1 MFIIFLFLG
10 IFTHLLLLYSIFDIY
25 YSSPIVKGGR
35 NFKIIPSN
43 SNNVLTP
50 ADRIVFFSADGLRAS
65 SFFDN
70 PDVSPY
76 IHSLIDGSKAVWG
89 ISESHVPTESR
100 PGHVALFAGFYE
112 DVSAVTRG
120 WKHNPIPFDSTFNQS
135 EFSFL
140 WGSPDIINLFAT
152 NIPHSFSEFY
162 SPELEDFASEEAS
175 KLDEWVFDKVEEFF
189 NRAKQ
194 GNTKITKL
202 LSIKRSIYF
211 LHLLGLDT
219 NGHGHKPNS
228 KKYLE
233 NIKIV
238 DKGIERIVNLFENY
252 FNDKRTVYL
261 FTSDHG
267 MTDWGSHGDGTPDE
281 VQTPFVAWGSGIAP
295 TKTKINLTQ
304 VDIAPLQSALLG
316 IAIPSNSFGIVPINL
331 LGHLPDK
338 YIFQSVYANFKQ
350 MSEQFLI
357 RRAERR
363 AHSFRFLFCEYPEL
377 SYEGLV
383 KIENEIIRLAQLKRY
398 EAAWKACIKLIPII
412 RSALNYFH
420 RYNQFSQGLAICAI
434 FCSWNLFL
442 YASLIGKNSH
452 LLLSSK
458 QLYLPNEILFLILF
472 ITSTIIWANG
482 WLLINYFYFL
492 TPIYLFSI
500 SIKLLGNGEIF
511 NLNKLFLIFVGLPF
525 TVFSIS
531 LLVFVF
537 FERFTLSLIFLL
549 ISPFWIC
556 KNIKNKQNFVKMK
569 ENDGII
575 TNFKYSKHHNEF
587 NSIRE
592 RQFRREQVFEEEEIF
607 PTKFNVSNSVGDFNN
622 NKWYWL
628 ILCILLSIF
637 PLLDTVGNSQR
648 PLLVIFAEFIC
659 CVFIFYL
666 NYFKYFNQK
675 LIVFI
680 GILHLITFLIIL
692 FDYFEL
698 QLTTNNNL
706 LKQLFAWINI
716 PLSFILPLLWKQKI
730 KTTKINLNIQLIIW
744 SICLQLPFSLLSISH
759 EALFLCLF
767 SAFLNVY
774 FQLELGKKIL
784 FFKKILLKRRGC
796 LVF

>member
-1 MFIIFLFLG
+1 M
-10 IFTHLLLLYSIFDIY
+10 
-25 YSSPIVKGGR
+25 
-35 NFKIIPSN
+35 
-43 SNNVLTP
+43 
-50 ADRIVFFSADGLRAS
+50 
-65 SFFDN
+65 
-70 PDVSPY
+70 SPY
-76 IHSLIDGSKAVWG
+76 IHYLIDGSKAVWG

-194 GNTKITKL
+194 GDNKTTKQ

-238 DKGIERIVNLFENY
+238 DRGIERIVNLFENY
-252 FNDKRTVYL
+252 FNDKRFFNLNNLNLFFRTVYL

-338 YIFQSVYANFKQ
+338 YIFQS

-398 EAAWKACIKLIPII
+398 EAAWK
-412 RSALNYFH
+412 YFLGNLG
-420 RYNQFSQGLAICAI
+420 RTEQGWA
-434 FCSWNLFL
+434 NLFR
-442 YASLIGKNSH
+442 A
-452 LLLSSK
+452 
-458 QLYLPNEILFLILF
+458 
-472 ITSTIIWANG
+472 
-482 WLLINYFYFL
+482 
-492 TPIYLFSI
+492 
-500 SIKLLGNGEIF
+500 
-511 NLNKLFLIFVGLPF
+511 
-525 TVFSIS
+525 
-531 LLVFVF
+531 LV
-537 FERFTLSLIFLL
+537 
-549 ISPFWIC
+549 
-556 KNIKNKQNFVKMK
+556 
-569 ENDGII
+569 
-575 TNFKYSKHHNEF
+575 
-587 NSIRE
+587 
-592 RQFRREQVFEEEEIF
+592 
-607 PTKFNVSNSVGDFNN
+607 
-622 NKWYWL
+622 
-628 ILCILLSIF
+628 
-637 PLLDTVGNSQR
+637 
-648 PLLVIFAEFIC
+648 
-659 CVFIFYL
+659 
-666 NYFKYFNQK
+666 
-675 LIVFI
+675 
-680 GILHLITFLIIL
+680 
-692 FDYFEL
+692 
-698 QLTTNNNL
+698 
-706 LKQLFAWINI
+706 
-716 PLSFILPLLWKQKI
+716 
-730 KTTKINLNIQLIIW
+730 
-744 SICLQLPFSLLSISH
+744 
-759 EALFLCLF
+759 
-767 SAFLNVY
+767 
-774 FQLELGKKIL
+774 
-784 FFKKILLKRRGC
+784 
-796 LVF
+796 

>member
-10 IFTHLLLLYSIFDIY
+10 IYTHLLLLYSIFDIY

-35 NFKIIPSN
+35 NFKIIPNN
-43 SNNVLTP
+43 SINVLTP

-65 SFFDN
+65 SFFEN
-70 PDVSPY
+70 PGVSPY

-89 ISESHVPTESR
+89 ISEGHVPTESR

-140 WGSPDIINLFAT
+140 WGSPDIINLFST

-162 SPELEDFASEEAS
+162 SPELEDFASKEAS

-189 NRAKQ
+189 NRTKQ
-194 GNTKITKL
+194 GDNKITKL

-304 VDIAPLQSALLG
+304 VDIAPLQSVLLG

-338 YIFQSVYANFKQ
+338 YIFQSVYGNFKQ

-398 EAAWKACIKLIPII
+398 EAAWKACVKLIPII

-434 FCSWNLFL
+434 FCSWNLLL
-442 YASLIGKNSH
+442 YASLIG
-452 LLLSSK
+452 
-458 QLYLPNEILFLILF
+458 YLVL
-472 ITSTIIWANG
+472 
-482 WLLINYFYFL
+482 
-492 TPIYLFSI
+492 
-500 SIKLLGNGEIF
+500 
-511 NLNKLFLIFVGLPF
+511 
-525 TVFSIS
+525 
-531 LLVFVF
+531 
-537 FERFTLSLIFLL
+537 
-549 ISPFWIC
+549 
-556 KNIKNKQNFVKMK
+556 
-569 ENDGII
+569 
-575 TNFKYSKHHNEF
+575 
-587 NSIRE
+587 
-592 RQFRREQVFEEEEIF
+592 
-607 PTKFNVSNSVGDFNN
+607 
-622 NKWYWL
+622 
-628 ILCILLSIF
+628 
-637 PLLDTVGNSQR
+637 
-648 PLLVIFAEFIC
+648 
-659 CVFIFYL
+659 
-666 NYFKYFNQK
+666 
-675 LIVFI
+675 
-680 GILHLITFLIIL
+680 
-692 FDYFEL
+692 
-698 QLTTNNNL
+698 
-706 LKQLFAWINI
+706 
-716 PLSFILPLLWKQKI
+716 
-730 KTTKINLNIQLIIW
+730 
-744 SICLQLPFSLLSISH
+744 
-759 EALFLCLF
+759 
-767 SAFLNVY
+767 
-774 FQLELGKKIL
+774 
-784 FFKKILLKRRGC
+784 
-796 LVF
+796 